1 MRRVLLIPAAG
12 RGSRL
17 GASVPKVL
25 VPVAGRPML
34 DWLAD
39 LYRPYVQR
47 IVLVLGPDAESTVL
61 AHCDARHL
69 PVASAI
75 QEEPTGM
82 LDAIVLAAPAIRALG
97 ADRIWITWCDQVA
110 LLPATIARLSELD
123 SAHPEAALIFPTARR
138 DEPYTHFDRDASGR
152 IVRVRQRREGDA
164 LPAAGESD
172 AGLFSLSRAGY
183 DALGAFGGHSNPGH
197 ATAERNFLP
206 FVPWISAS
214 APVITFS
221 VAEPIEAVGV
231 NTPEEL
237 RQVEAFL
244 RERGHA

>member
-34 DWLAD
+34 DWLAE
-39 LYRPYVQR
+39 LYGAYAQR
-47 IVLVLGPDAESTVL
+47 MVLVLGPDAESIVL
-61 AHCDARHL
+61 AHCHARHL
-69 PVASAI
+69 PVSTAI

-97 ADRIWITWCDQVA
+97 PDRVWITWCDQVA
-110 LLPATIARLSELD
+110 MLPATIARLSELD
-123 SAHPEAALIFPTARR
+123 SAHPEAALILPTARR
-138 DEPYTHFDRDASGR
+138 EEPYIHFDREASGR
-152 IVRVRQRREGDA
+152 IIRVRQRREGDA
-164 LPAAGESD
+164 MPAAGESD
-172 AGLFSLSRAGY
+172 AGLFSLSRAAY
-183 DALGAFGGHSNPGH
+183 DALGAFGGHNNPGRG
-197 ATAERNFLP
+197 TAERNFLP
-206 FVPWISAS
+206 FIPWISAS

-221 VAEPIEAVGV
+221 VTDTIEAVGV
-231 NTPEEL
+231 NTPDEL